1 MIWLLLACGGTS
13 PENRVRSEEHQ
24 NPVEIQTVGGKY
36 RLTWQSLP
44 SPVPMGDLFVVE
56 TTLKDKDGK
65 TIENGTVRVDARMPA
80 HGHGMATRPLAAL
93 PTCTGAQEEAAL
105 RSTLE
110 AGSLPE
116 GCSYPGGKYKMEG
129 MKFHMPGE
137 WTLRFDVTGPAGADH
152 AELRYAL

>member
-1 MIWLLLACGGTS
+1 MIWLLLACGGTT
-13 PENRVRSEEHQ
+13 PENRLRSEEHQ
-24 NPVEIQTVGGKY
+24 DPMEIKTEAGKY

-56 TTLKDKDGK
+56 TTLKDKEGK
-65 TIENGTVRVDARMPA
+65 PLENGTVRVDARMPA

-93 PTCTGAQEEAAL
+93 PVCAESRAEAEL
-105 RSTLE
+105 RAAVE

-137 WTLRFDVTGPAGADH
+137 WTIRFDVTGPAGADH